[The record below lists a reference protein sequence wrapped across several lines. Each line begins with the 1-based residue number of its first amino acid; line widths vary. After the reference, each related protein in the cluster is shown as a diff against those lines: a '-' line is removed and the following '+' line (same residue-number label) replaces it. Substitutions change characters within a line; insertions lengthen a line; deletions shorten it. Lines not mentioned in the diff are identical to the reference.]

1 MVIKKECESK
11 AAKEAA
17 LGRIS
22 HGKERMEKNAWISGE
37 INGKTF

>member
-22 HGKERMEKNAWISGE
+22 HGKKRMDFGK
-37 INGKTF
+37 INGKAF